1 MIEFQNVTKVYPNG
15 VVALSDVSLRIGDGE
30 FVFVVGA
37 SGAGKSTLLRLLL
50 REEKVSSGNILVN
63 EYNLTTIPN
72 RKIPYYRRQ
81 LGIVFQDFKL
91 FDHKTVYENIS
102 FAMRAIGEPSSVIKK
117 RVPAILQSVNLTD
130 KYKSFP
136 SELSGG
142 EQQRVSFAR
151 AMANNP
157 KIIIADEPTANVDP
171 ELTFEI
177 MNLLMKF
184 NKMGK
189 TVIVITH
196 ERNIVDY
203 FKKRVITINKGK
215 IEEDTASRIGGTVNA
230 SL

>member
-1 MIEFQNVTKVYPNG
+1 
-15 VVALSDVSLRIGDGE
+15 
-30 FVFVVGA
+30 
-37 SGAGKSTLLRLLL
+37 
-50 REEKVSSGNILVN
+50 
-63 EYNLTTIPN
+63 
-72 RKIPYYRRQ
+72 
-81 LGIVFQDFKL
+81 
-91 FDHKTVYENIS
+91 
-102 FAMRAIGEPSSVIKK
+102 
-117 RVPAILQSVNLTD
+117 
-130 KYKSFP
+130 
-136 SELSGG
+136 
-142 EQQRVSFAR
+142 
-151 AMANNP
+151 MANNP